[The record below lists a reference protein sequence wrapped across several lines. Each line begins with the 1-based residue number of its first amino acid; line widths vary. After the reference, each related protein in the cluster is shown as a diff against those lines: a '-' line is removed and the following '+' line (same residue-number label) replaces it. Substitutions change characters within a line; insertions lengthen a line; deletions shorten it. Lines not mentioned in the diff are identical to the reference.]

1 MSNKAN
7 AKKNRP
13 PDWFPLSKYGKD
25 YTESGW
31 LEEIFWRTVIKSR
44 YITIQ
49 DTKKSIGA
57 NQKVLLDPLKKF
69 DPLKEFNSM
78 IIKDK
83 LLGSIDAFLDKS
95 TAGKLWPV
103 RDPTP
108 FELLFFSQ
116 KFSEKDYK
124 KAKLWATRLHKEPR
138 KWIGSFYQDGIREEL
153 KCYQRD
159 GAHIDNINCDPD
171 KNYYNNIVGK
181 CVLVRID
188 LNYDDKTIRD
198 ALDIWLAGIRGTLNE
213 KAKIPVGEKDFTKWK
228 QYKLLEA
235 FDLVFWSQVN
245 SIGYTDAFI
254 ARTLWPDF
262 SNMDDFVDVTERYRK
277 VTKPMIKG
285 VFNWNYVERFISQIE
300 LSNAFESFIAKIKA
314 EQKTD

>member
-31 LEEIFWRTVIKSR
+31 LEEIFWRTVIKSQ

-57 NQKVLLDPLKKF
+57 NQKVLLEPLKA
-69 DPLKEFNSM
+69 FNSM
-78 IIKDK
+78 IINDK
-83 LLGSIDAFLDKS
+83 HLESIDAMFDKS
-95 TAGKLWPV
+95 PVGKLWPA

-116 KFSEKDYK
+116 KFPEKDYE

-138 KWIGSFYQDGIREEL
+138 KWIDSFYQDGIRKEL
-153 KCYQRD
+153 ECYQLD
-159 GAHIDNINCDPD
+159 DAYIDNINCDPD
-171 KNYYNNIVGK
+171 KNYAINIVGK
-181 CVLVRID
+181 CALVRID
-188 LNYDDKTIRD
+188 LNHDDETIRD
-198 ALDIWLAGIRGTLNE
+198 ALDIWLAGIRDTLNE
-213 KAKIPVGEKDFTKWK
+213 KAKIPVGEKDFTKWTR
-228 QYKLLEA
+228 YKLLEA

-277 VTKPMIKG
+277 VTKPMIKE
-285 VFNWNYVERFISQIE
+285 VFNWNYVERFIRQIE
-300 LSNAFESFIAKIKA
+300 LSNALKSLIAKKKA